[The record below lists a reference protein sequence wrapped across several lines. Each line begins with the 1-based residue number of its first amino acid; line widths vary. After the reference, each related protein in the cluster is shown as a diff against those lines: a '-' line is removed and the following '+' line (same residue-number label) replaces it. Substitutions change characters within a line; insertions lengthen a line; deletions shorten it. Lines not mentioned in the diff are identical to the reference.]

1 MKSLAICLSNLKV
14 LVLAGSMLLVPAA
27 VAQQEVSP
35 DIYPDHSP
43 KATQTVKPAAHAK
56 QDAKDARKIDVA
68 AKSRK
73 ASGKKADGRKQTG
86 LRSSKNVTLAQAR

>member
-1 MKSLAICLSNLKV
+1 MKSLAICMSNLKV

-56 QDAKDARKIDVA
+56 QDPKNARKIDVA

-73 ASGKKADGRKQTG
+73 KADGQKQAAR
-86 LRSSKNVTLAQAR
+86 RSSKNVTLAQAR